1 MAQIW
6 KCSGNDIRTMPQELW
21 EKDLSILSNPKEM
34 SEVLLFWKELENR
47 KEMVLPL
54 VQNLEG
60 AVLGAGVMKREN
72 YWTTG
77 DYPFST
83 LKEIEPDQFSLMKDD
98 RIQAVLAVIKTLR
111 DEPLILEVEAPFSVL
126 ASLVNPM
133 DLYLSMQ
140 AEPELL
146 ENILKRIVSEESKYI
161 EAGVQAGC
169 HIFSMAEPAGTL
181 DMVGEKYFKE
191 CSGKAAVMLLKEIEG
206 FLSGSVVHLCGKLSS
221 SMIAVQM
228 AEEEEY
234 SVNSEEYLENLLE
247 IAKNPEIHF
256 VGQRCIHQKKNRTG
270 IVYVLKLSVG
280 EYYNAQE
287 FKFGINQT
295 T

>member
-34 SEVLLFWKELENR
+34 SEALLFWKELENR

-169 HIFSMAEPAGTL
+169 HIFSMADDADQRIREAIMPQRRHITPQ
-181 DMVGEKYFKE
+181 
-191 CSGKAAVMLLKEIEG
+191 GKA
-206 FLSGSVVHLCGKLSS
+206 
-221 SMIAVQM
+221 
-228 AEEEEY
+228 
-234 SVNSEEYLENLLE
+234 
-247 IAKNPEIHF
+247 
-256 VGQRCIHQKKNRTG
+256 
-270 IVYVLKLSVG
+270 
-280 EYYNAQE
+280 
-287 FKFGINQT
+287 
-295 T
+295 